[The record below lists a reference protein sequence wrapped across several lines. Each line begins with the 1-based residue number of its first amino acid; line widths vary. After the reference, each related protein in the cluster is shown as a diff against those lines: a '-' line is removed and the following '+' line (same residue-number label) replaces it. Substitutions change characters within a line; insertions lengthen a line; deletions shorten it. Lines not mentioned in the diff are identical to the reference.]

1 MGVSSAPVRTEF
13 RIENDAVTF
22 SIPAYDHTQPLVID
36 PTLQWSTYY
45 GGSSSDYGYGI
56 TTGPS
61 GEVVVTGYTISINF
75 PVVAGFQMSN
85 QGGRD
90 AFVVKFDAL
99 GFRQWATYYGGSND
113 DRGFGVA
120 TDGSGD
126 VYFAGDTF
134 SQNFPV
140 TPGAFQTGNGGG
152 FDAFLVKLNAA
163 GLRLWGTYAGSF
175 EEDKAFAVDA
185 DASGNVVI
193 AGKTRSVSF
202 PVTNGT
208 AQTTNAGGEDAFVLR
223 FNTIGTRI
231 WGTYYGG
238 REDEY
243 ALGVKFDGAGNVFI
257 TGPTLSPN
265 FPTTSG
271 AFQQNH
277 LGSNDAFL
285 VKLTST
291 GGLLWATL
299 YGGNGNDVA
308 NGVTV
313 DPSGNAIFAG
323 VTTSPNFSCASDS
336 HQ

>member
-1 MGVSSAPVRTEF
+1 MRTEF

-140 TPGAFQTGNGGG
+140 TPGAF
-152 FDAFLVKLNAA
+152 
-163 GLRLWGTYAGSF
+163 RS
-175 EEDKAFAVDA
+175 
-185 DASGNVVI
+185 
-193 AGKTRSVSF
+193 TRAMRMR
-202 PVTNGT
+202 P
-208 AQTTNAGGEDAFVLR
+208 AP
-223 FNTIGTRI
+223 
-231 WGTYYGG
+231 
-238 REDEY
+238 
-243 ALGVKFDGAGNVFI
+243 
-257 TGPTLSPN
+257 GP
-265 FPTTSG
+265 G
-271 AFQQNH
+271 
-277 LGSNDAFL
+277 
-285 VKLTST
+285 
-291 GGLLWATL
+291 
-299 YGGNGNDVA
+299 
-308 NGVTV
+308 
-313 DPSGNAIFAG
+313 
-323 VTTSPNFSCASDS
+323 
-336 HQ
+336 